1 MQYKL
6 HMKQMSELC
15 RKGDIDSVYL
25 RYLGNRIAHDGAKK
39 NLERGLSAS
48 GLNVSHQYSFQGSKE
63 LFKQILFE
71 TCEFMKGK

>member
-1 MQYKL
+1 
-6 HMKQMSELC
+6 MKQISQLG
-15 RKGDIDSVYL
+15 RKGHFNLVYL
-25 RYLGNRIAHDGAKK
+25 CYLGNGVAHDGAKK
-39 NLERGLSAS
+39 NLERGMSAS